1 MSSTVAAP
9 TPGRGVAWMH
19 RPLWALS
26 WLIWRVLPGRAAT
39 KMAEFS
45 HTEAGSG
52 LDMLA
57 AVEETDRRDLRLRY
71 YRHALDELKHS
82 RLFRARAAAL
92 SRVKSRAQAVINDS
106 DYILEQGIN
115 TRESLFSQLGE
126 AEFLAFVWVHEKRG
140 AEQFEVYADLLKSD
154 PDTAQ
159 MFDEIARDERFHIAY
174 SRAELGRIAAP
185 AVARRAVFRVRA
197 RRLWQG
203 WLRASHRFGEGV
215 ARVWLTLLYVVLIGP
230 FSLLA
235 RAAEAQQLGLVPPPP
250 PRPAAE
256 RAQEMG

>member
-1 MSSTVAAP
+1 MNSSLAPAALP
-9 TPGRGVAWMH
+9 LSS

-57 AVEETDRRDLRLRY
+57 AVEETHRRELRIKY

-82 RLFRARAAAL
+82 RMFRQRATALATGRSRARA
-92 SRVKSRAQAVINDS
+92 VIADS
-106 DYILEQGIN
+106 DYILEHGIN
-115 TRESLFSQLGE
+115 TRESLFSRLGE
-126 AEFLAFVWVHEKRG
+126 VEFLAFVWVHERRG
-140 AEQFEVYADLLKSD
+140 AWQFEVYADLLKED
-154 PDTAQ
+154 ADTSR

-174 SRAELGRIAAP
+174 SKAELARVSEPGP
-185 AVARRAVFRVRA
+185 ARWAVLRVRG
-197 RRLWQG
+197 RRLWQT
-203 WLRASHRFGEGV
+203 WMRFSHRLGEVV
-215 ARVWLTLLYVVLIGP
+215 ASLWLILLYGLLLGP

-235 RAAEAQQLGLVPPPP
+235 RGLEPRSGGLVRTED
-250 PRPAAE
+250 PRPAAL
-256 RAQEMG
+256 RAREMG

>member
-1 MSSTVAAP
+1 MSTSVAPASP
-9 TPGRGVAWMH
+9 ARGIAWTS

-26 WLIWRVLPGRAAT
+26 LLIWRVLPGRAAT
-39 KMAEFS
+39 KLAEFS

-52 LDMLA
+52 LDMLS
-57 AVEETDRRDLRLRY
+57 AVEETDRHELRLRY

-82 RLFRARAAAL
+82 RLFREQAAAL
-92 SRVKSRAQAVINDS
+92 AGSQSRAQAVINDS

-126 AEFLAFVWVHEKRG
+126 GEFLAFVWVHEARG
-140 AEQFEVYADLLKSD
+140 AEQFEVYADLLKDD
-154 PDTAQ
+154 PSTAA

-174 SRAELGRIAAP
+174 SRAELGRVLSPTA
-185 AVARRAVFRVRA
+185 ARRAVFRVRA

-203 WLRASHRFGEGV
+203 WLRASHRLGDAV
-215 ARVWLTLLYVVLIGP
+215 ARFWLTLLYVFVIGP
-230 FSLLA
+230 FSLVA
-235 RAAEAQQLGLVPPPP
+235 RTLETRREGLVPPPP
-250 PRPAAE
+250 PRPPAE